1 VTVDWGEEILM
12 GASDGAVI
20 PVISALRRT
29 TQEWTDSGE
38 GRPRALERD
47 GGLERKD
54 EIGGNMRVAAAS
66 FLVM

>member
-38 GRPRALERD
+38 GRPRALEGE
-47 GGLERKD
+47 GGPERKD
-54 EIGGNMRVAAAS
+54 GISGDMRVAAAS